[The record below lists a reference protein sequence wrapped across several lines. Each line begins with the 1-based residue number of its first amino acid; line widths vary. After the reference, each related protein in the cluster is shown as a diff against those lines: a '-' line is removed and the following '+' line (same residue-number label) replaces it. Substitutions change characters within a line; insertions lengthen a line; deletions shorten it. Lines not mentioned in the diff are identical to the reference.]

1 MMAISFQY
9 VDLEL
14 PSGTQ
19 EVVLLVEIGEFKGV
33 PMIGVYDSP
42 IHARSIDPQRAIC
55 FISKDGLTEKQYEIA
70 TQNAE
75 LLNRVS

>member
-19 EVVLLVEIGEFKGV
+19 EVVLLVEIGEFNGV
-33 PMIGVYDSP
+33 PMIGIYDSP
-42 IHARSIDPQRAIC
+42 SYARSKDLVRAIC
-55 FISKDGLTEKQYEIA
+55 IVSKDALTEKQYEIA

-75 LLNRVS
+75 LLSRVS

>member
-1 MMAISFQY
+1 MMSIAFQY

-19 EVVLLVEIGEFKGV
+19 EAVLLVEVDIFPGIKMV
-33 PMIGVYDSP
+33 GVYDSP
-42 IHARSIDPQRAIC
+42 SYARSKDLVRAIC
-55 FISKDGLTEKQYEIA
+55 IVSKDALTEKQYEIA

-75 LLNRVS
+75 LLSRVS